1 MSKPIEYTPNMKLR
15 IVLLILITGLLFI
28 SCDKEDSFYFEGD
41 WEVENPYIEI
51 VYKANKPD
59 DAYIYRNPG
68 QITIK
73 DGGVHYYY
81 VYSPLHLIESSSPN
95 VSRYEEERLVYDAL
109 VYKFRFE
116 DPHIYFSDFN
126 WYDLVSYSK
135 DRMVWRE
142 LETGKEFILNRKKQ

>member
-1 MSKPIEYTPNMKLR
+1 MKPQK
-15 IVLLILITGLLFI
+15 VLIILVIGLLFI
-28 SCDKEDSFYFEGD
+28 ACDKEESPYLYFEGD

-59 DAYIYRNPG
+59 DAYIYRIPG

-73 DGGVHYYY
+73 DGGVHFYY
-81 VYSPLHLIESSSPN
+81 VYTPLHLIESPSPYLN
-95 VSRYEEERLVYDAL
+95 RYEEERLVYDAL

-135 DRMVWRE
+135 DRMVCRE

>member
-1 MSKPIEYTPNMKLR
+1 MKPPK
-15 IVLLILITGLLFI
+15 VLIILVIGLLFI
-28 SCDKEDSFYFEGD
+28 ACDKEESPFLYFEGD

-51 VYKANKPD
+51 VYKPKKPNN
-59 DAYIYRNPG
+59 AYIYRIPG

-73 DGGVHYYY
+73 DGGVHFYY
-81 VYSPLHLIESSSPN
+81 VYTPLHLIESSSPN
-95 VSRYEEERLVYDAL
+95 VSRYEEERLIYDEAW

-126 WYDLVSYSK
+126 WYDLVSSSK
-135 DRMVWRE
+135 DRMVWRA

>member
-1 MSKPIEYTPNMKLR
+1 MKLR

-41 WEVENPYIEI
+41 WEVENPYITFEEGSFGYGDKQYNAQYTVI
-51 VYKANKPD
+51 
-59 DAYIYRNPG
+59 PG
-68 QITIK
+68 QISIK
-73 DGGVHYYY
+73 NGAIYYY
-81 VYSPLHLIESSSPN
+81 YFHTYLRKSDNNLYSDEGVIDHE
-95 VSRYEEERLVYDAL
+95 DAL
-109 VYKFRFE
+109 LYKFRFE

-126 WYDLVSYSK
+126 WYDLVSSSK

>member
-1 MSKPIEYTPNMKLR
+1 MKLR

-28 SCDKEDSFYFEGD
+28 SCNKEDSFYFEGD

-51 VYKANKPD
+51 VYKSKKPD
-59 DAYIYRNPG
+59 DAYIYRIPG

-81 VYSPLHLIESSSPN
+81 VYTPLHMKESLSPYS
-95 VSRYEEERLVYDAL
+95 SRYEAESLIYDEAW

-142 LETGKEFILNRKKQ
+142 LETGKDFILNRKKL